1 MKVCPHCGET
11 YQDYIDF
18 CFLDGEVL
26 AMSAAGVGAGGLA
39 PGADASVGPRRTAPA
54 SGAEPSAASMAATPV
69 PRGPRR
75 TFLPGKQ
82 GQQGNQGAY
91 GAPTPVPSDNGA
103 ANGLNNELNAPE
115 LRDTRTP
122 VPVDT
127 DDDPEPPPQSLIETA
142 PILRPQRPGT
152 NPSTA
157 PTPLS
162 PPTHDERVP
171 EVARDPAPRAPV
183 TPPPVRQLV
192 NTTPKA
198 VAFAGEVV
206 EPESSTMLFAGIG
219 ALAVGTTLIVLSIG
233 AVFWASSMFGDDG
246 AVADAGRVE
255 QPVPAP
261 PPPEPQP
268 DPVQPATVEPGS
280 VEPGSVQPGSVEE
293 PGPAPAPAPTPDPDP
308 VPAPDPAP
316 GPRPAPQVVP
326 GRPRPAPVEPAPAP
340 VATEQR
346 LKFVSSPPGAKV
358 EVAGETHETPFDLVL
373 GPGDHRW
380 WAQQKN
386 RKSKESSLRIETV
399 TDDVRV
405 VDVSLAPETR
415 GCFLLGE
422 NDVAEIRF
430 DSYVLQT
437 IATVELPIGHHNVTA
452 TLNNGATAR
461 GTIDVAPPNV
471 APKCNVIVNLNTVSV
486 P

>member
-162 PPTHDERVP
+162 PPTHDG
-171 EVARDPAPRAPV
+171 ARPRGRAGSGAARAGHPRRRSGSWS
-183 TPPPVRQLV
+183 TPPPRR
-192 NTTPKA
+192 
-198 VAFAGEVV
+198 
-206 EPESSTMLFAGIG
+206 SRS
-219 ALAVGTTLIVLSIG
+219 
-233 AVFWASSMFGDDG
+233 
-246 AVADAGRVE
+246 
-255 QPVPAP
+255 PARWWSP
-261 PPPEPQP
+261 
-268 DPVQPATVEPGS
+268 
-280 VEPGSVQPGSVEE
+280 
-293 PGPAPAPAPTPDPDP
+293 
-308 VPAPDPAP
+308 
-316 GPRPAPQVVP
+316 
-326 GRPRPAPVEPAPAP
+326 
-340 VATEQR
+340 
-346 LKFVSSPPGAKV
+346 SPPRCCSRGSA
-358 EVAGETHETPFDLVL
+358 PW
-373 GPGDHRW
+373 RW
-380 WAQQKN
+380 G
-386 RKSKESSLRIETV
+386 RR
-399 TDDVRV
+399 
-405 VDVSLAPETR
+405 
-415 GCFLLGE
+415 
-422 NDVAEIRF
+422 
-430 DSYVLQT
+430 
-437 IATVELPIGHHNVTA
+437 
-452 TLNNGATAR
+452 
-461 GTIDVAPPNV
+461 
-471 APKCNVIVNLNTVSV
+471 
-486 P
+486 